1 GTDATGEVPCTPRD
15 GRPSDCKAWTMPSH
29 TIPAYSSKG
38 YNSGDAEF
46 DNLVTRNS
54 ACMGWDGTAEVKS
67 TNGVKLAG
75 IANTVW
81 RWNNRAGIYSLAG
94 VEDGR
99 VSLVFPKQMRSGSSK
114 SAINVMNV
122 SASTVD
128 IEVRYYDTN
137 GNEAPNVTPSA
148 TLQPLEAI
156 GFNTA
161 SVSTNMPKNFEGSA
175 IVYTDKPALIA
186 ISNLIYTGGSE
197 SRVAIY
203 NGIGR

>member
-1 GTDATGEVPCTPRD
+1 
-15 GRPSDCKAWTMPSH
+15 MPTH
-29 TIPAYSSKG
+29 TIPAYSSRG

-46 DNLVTRNS
+46 DNLVTSNS

-81 RWNNRAGIYSLAG
+81 RGGNRAGIYNLAG

-99 VSLVFPKQMRSGSSK
+99 ASLVFPKQMRSGSSK

-122 SASTVD
+122 SADPVD
-128 IEVRYYDTN
+128 IEVRYYKTD
-137 GNEAPNVTPSA
+137 GSVLSNVTPSA
-148 TLQPLEAI
+148 TLHPLEAI

-161 SVSTNMPKNFEGSA
+161 SVANMPSNFEGSA

-186 ISNLIYTGGSE
+186 ISNLIYTGSE
-197 SRVAIY
+197 SRTAIY